1 MRAALLCLWLAAH
14 LFICLATNFARPRHP
29 TAHLCAPDL
38 RPPSVNPPSPIPPA
52 ACGAAHVL
60 FTFFPIPYRLRLH
73 RQHLATRS
81 LSRPVLAFH
90 RAEDDCSVATISPLR
105 AFASA
110 LARPSTALP
119 QRARLSLAAGTP
131 SNPYTLPSI
140 TTCPSSF
147 LTRSSLGY
155 STCRKPRPLPASQS
169 LAPAAAWRQALRA
182 KHTMDSDSDA
192 YDVYDGGSDAFEPSP
207 APKKTTKAA
216 ATKTAAATKAKN
228 GIAAAK
234 PKKKLLAKRDSNG
247 DSEPDVTMADTDA
260 EVSFQA
266 LPATIKPAN
275 GKSASETY
283 QKLSQLE
290 HVLKRP
296 DTYIGSVEKHTE
308 PLWVYDAE
316 KKQMAYRETTYV
328 PGFYKIFDEILVNA
342 ADNKVRDP
350 SMDTL
355 KVTIDREEGTI
366 SVWNNGA
373 GVPIEMH
380 AKEKVYIP
388 ELIFG
393 NLLTSSNYD
402 DDEAKVT
409 GGRNGYGAKLAN
421 IYSTEF
427 TVETADKRS
436 GQKYKQVFSDN
447 MHTKGKPKILKNTK
461 KEEFTCITFK
471 PDLKRFGMESMDGDI
486 EGLMMKRVYDMAGTV
501 KDIKVILN
509 GERLK
514 VKNFKQYVEMYV
526 AAINELSDGP
536 KMEEPDAAGGKPK
549 QSIIYESVTDKGRTW
564 EVAFA
569 VSDGQFRQVSFV
581 NNIATIKGGKHVDHV
596 ADQVVNRL
604 IDHVKKDKKN
614 GPVKPHQ
621 VRQQLWVFVNCQIVN
636 PTFDGQTKETLTLKQ
651 SAFGSKWT
659 LTDDFAK
666 KILKSGVVDNILSFA
681 KFKQDQAMKKTDG
694 HKRTRIT
701 GIAKLEDA
709 NNAGTKKGGDC
720 TLILTEGDSAKA
732 LAVQGLSEI
741 GRDNFG
747 VFPLRGK
754 MLNVRDASH
763 DQIMKNAEIKAI
775 KEILGLQ
782 HGKQYTDTNSLRY
795 GSIMIMADQDH
806 DGSHIKGLLINFFDH
821 FYPSLLRLPNFLVE
835 FITPIIKCTHKKN
848 SKRQIS
854 FFTLPE
860 YHRWKEENNNGADW
874 RIKYYKG
881 LGTSES
887 KDAKEY
893 FGNMPKHRIPFDT
906 TKPGDRELI
915 DLAFNKKK
923 ADDRKEWLR
932 QFRPGTYLDYNIDKL
947 PLADFINKELILFS
961 MADNIRSIPS
971 MVDGFKP
978 GQRKILYACYKR
990 NLRNEIKVQQ
1000 LGGYV
1005 SEHTA
1010 YHHGEASLYMTITG
1024 LAQDFVGSNNVNLL
1038 MPNGQFGTRAAGGK
1052 DAASARYIFTNVP
1065 SITRALYHP
1074 ADEKLL
1080 NYLDDDGQSIEPEW
1094 YIPVVPQVLLNGSE
1108 GIGTGWSSSVPNYNP
1123 TDIVANL
1130 RRRMAGEEMVPM
1142 IPWYR
1147 GFTGTIEPVA
1157 ADKFKVSGIVTKIDD
1172 KTYEITELPIRVW
1185 TDNYKAVLEE
1195 RVAGTD
1201 KVPATVREYREYHT
1215 ERSVHFVVE
1224 LNAKG
1229 QQEIVEKGEDAFFKL
1244 SNQISTSNMVLFD
1257 SDGKIKKYATPE
1269 EILEDFYMIR
1279 LSYYQKRKDH
1289 LIDTLKNQYERLSNQ
1304 ARFIQMIIS
1313 RELIVSNRK
1322 KADIVTD
1329 LRKKDFKPI
1338 PKTGKPKVAAE
1349 GDDAEGDDA
1358 AAEEEVGPDSDYDYL
1373 LTMQIYN
1380 LTKEKVEKLLR
1391 ERDVKEDEIKV
1402 LLGRTPQNL
1411 WGEDLHRFEEEWEK
1425 LLAEDEVRHAK
1436 KTTMGIG
1443 NGKKGKLAVAAAKSK
1458 KVTKQGAAA
1467 RKVLKKSEDSD
1478 DEDEVMA
1485 SEGDD
1490 SEDDFK
1496 PAAKTAAA
1504 RKKAATT
1511 TKTRKPSPRK
1521 RTAASA
1527 TLDDDDLAA
1536 IGAAPSSS
1544 VTASSSKADS
1554 VSPPVSKKA
1563 KAETTSP
1570 PLFLDGSGG
1579 EDDNDNDEKMA
1590 PIFRKPSTSTAAKS
1604 TASKARSASGSKAK
1618 PKAEPA
1624 KVYSLSDSDEELVI
1638 PTKTKA
1644 APAKKAVAKKPA
1656 ATTKVAAKK
1665 KAKQESDSE
1674 GDFTAQDSVA
1684 IGDDSVASVPPKRS
1698 GRGATRKASY
1708 KIESEDDDEDE
1719 DY

>member
-1 MRAALLCLWLAAH
+1 
-14 LFICLATNFARPRHP
+14 
-29 TAHLCAPDL
+29 
-38 RPPSVNPPSPIPPA
+38 
-52 ACGAAHVL
+52 
-60 FTFFPIPYRLRLH
+60 
-73 RQHLATRS
+73 
-81 LSRPVLAFH
+81 
-90 RAEDDCSVATISPLR
+90 
-105 AFASA
+105 
-110 LARPSTALP
+110 
-119 QRARLSLAAGTP
+119 
-131 SNPYTLPSI
+131 
-140 TTCPSSF
+140 
-147 LTRSSLGY
+147 
-155 STCRKPRPLPASQS
+155 
-169 LAPAAAWRQALRA
+169 
-182 KHTMDSDSDA
+182 MDSDTDA
-192 YDVYDGGSDAFEPSP
+192 YDVYDGASDAFEPSSP
-207 APKKTTKAA
+207 PKKKTTKAA
-216 ATKTAAATKAKN
+216 TTKAKA
-228 GIAAAK
+228 GSAATAAAK
-234 PKKKLLAKRDSNG
+234 PKKKPLAKRDSNG
-247 DSEPDVTMADTDA
+247 GVSDPDASMVVSDA
-260 EVSFQA
+260 EASFQA
-266 LPATIKPAN
+266 PPPKKAAN
-275 GKSASETY
+275 GKSASDTY

-316 KKQMAYRETTYV
+316 KKQMEYRETTYV

-355 KVTIDREEGTI
+355 KVDIDRAAGTI

-373 GVPIEMH
+373 GIPIEMH
-380 AKEKVYIP
+380 SKEKIYIP

-427 TVETADKRS
+427 TVETADRKS
-436 GQKYKQVFSDN
+436 EQKYKQTFSDN
-447 MHTKGKPKILKNTK
+447 MHTKGKPKILKNSR
-461 KEEFTCITFK
+461 KEEYTCITFK
-471 PDLKRFGMESMDGDI
+471 PDLKRFGMDSMDGDI
-486 EGLMMKRVYDMAGTV
+486 EALMMKRVYDMAGTV
-501 KDIKVILN
+501 QGIKVVLN

-526 AAINELSDGP
+526 SAINELSDGP
-536 KMEEPDAAGGKPK
+536 KGEADGDAAGGAAAKSK
-549 QSIIYESVTDKGRTW
+549 QTIIYEAVTDKGRTW

-659 LTDDFAK
+659 LTDEFAK
-666 KILKSGVVDNILSFA
+666 KVIKSGVVDNILSFA
-681 KFKQDQAMKKTDG
+681 KFKQEQAMKKTDG

-709 NNAGTKKGGDC
+709 NNAGTRKGHEC

-732 LAVQGLSEI
+732 LAIQGLSEI

-754 MLNVRDASH
+754 MLNVRDAGH
-763 DQIMKNAEIKAI
+763 EQIMKNAEIKAI

-782 HGKQYTDTNSLRY
+782 HGKQYMDITSLRY

-806 DGSHIKGLLINFFDH
+806 DGSHIKGLLINFLDY

-835 FITPIIKCTHKKN
+835 FITPIIRVTHKKN
-848 SKRQIS
+848 AKRTLS

-860 YHRWKEENNNGADW
+860 YYRWKEENNRGAGW
-874 RIKYYKG
+874 QIKYFKG
-881 LGTSES
+881 LGTSTS
-887 KDAKEY
+887 ADAKTY
-893 FGNMPKHRIPFDT
+893 FNNMAKHRIPFDT

-932 QFRPGTYLDYNIDKL
+932 QFRPGTYLDYNIEKL
-947 PLADFINKELILFS
+947 PIADFVNKELILFS

-978 GQRKILYACYKR
+978 GQRKILYACYRR
-990 NLRNEIKVQQ
+990 NLRQEIKVQQ

-1010 YHHGEASLYMTITG
+1010 YHHGEQSLYMTITG

-1052 DAASARYIFTNVP
+1052 DAASARYIYTNVP

-1074 ADEKLL
+1074 SDEKLL
-1080 NYLDDDGQSIEPEW
+1080 NYLDEDGQSIEPEW
-1094 YIPVVPQVLLNGSE
+1094 YVPVVPQVLLNGSE

-1123 TDIVANL
+1123 SDVIANL

-1142 IPWYR
+1142 KPWFR
-1147 GFTGTIEPVA
+1147 GFTGEIEQVQP
-1157 ADKFKVSGIVTKIDD
+1157 DKFKVSGIVTQIDE

-1185 TDNYKAVLEE
+1185 TDSYKASLEE

-1201 KVPATVREYREYHT
+1201 KIPATVREYREYHT

-1229 QQEIVEKGEDAFFKL
+1229 QQEIAEKGVEAFFKL
-1244 SNQISTSNMVLFD
+1244 SNTISTANMVLFD
-1257 SDGKIKKYATPE
+1257 SDGKIKKYASPE

-1289 LIDTLKNQYERLSNQ
+1289 LIDTLKAQYDRLSNQ

-1322 KADIVTD
+1322 KADIVVD
-1329 LRKKDFKPI
+1329 LRKKEFKPI
-1338 PKTGKPKVAAE
+1338 PKVVKPKVAAE
-1349 GDDAEGDDA
+1349 ADQGDEAEQT
-1358 AAEEEVGPDSDYDYL
+1358 EEEVGPDSDFDYL
-1373 LTMQIYN
+1373 LSMQIYN
-1380 LTKEKVEKLLR
+1380 LTKEKVDKLLQ

-1411 WGEDLHRFEEEWEK
+1411 WDEDLHAFEEEWEK
-1425 LLAEDEVRHAK
+1425 VLAEDETRHAK
-1436 KTTMGIG
+1436 KTSMHS
-1443 NGKKGKLAVAAAKSK
+1443 GKKGKAAAAAKTK
-1458 KVTKQGAAA
+1458 KGAKSGAAA
-1467 RKVLKKSEDSD
+1467 RKVLKDSD
-1478 DEDEVMA
+1478 DDDDGLLIDD
-1485 SEGDD
+1485 GDD

-1496 PAAKTAAA
+1496 PSTAAA
-1504 RKKAATT
+1504 RKKAATAASA
-1511 TKTRKPSPRK
+1511 KPRSKPSPKK

-1536 IGAAPSSS
+1536 IGAAPSTTSTT
-1544 VTASSSKADS
+1544 VKSKPKS
-1554 VSPPVSKKA
+1554 ESPPPAKKSKSATPLSLVSDD
-1563 KAETTSP
+1563 
-1570 PLFLDGSGG
+1570 DGSDG
-1579 EDDNDNDEKMA
+1579 DDTKLA
-1590 PIFRKPSTSTAAKS
+1590 PLFRKPSTLAKNAKAAKTSGSASRSASTSSTAAAAA
-1604 TASKARSASGSKAK
+1604 TKAK
-1618 PKAEPA
+1618 AKAQT
-1624 KVYSLSDSDEELVI
+1624 YSLSDSDDDELML
-1638 PTKTKA
+1638 PAPKSKA
-1644 APAKKAVAKKPA
+1644 ASAKRVVGAAGAKKGKA
-1656 ATTKVAAKK
+1656 ATTAASKK
-1665 KAKQESDSE
+1665 D
-1674 GDFTAQDSVA
+1674 V
-1684 IGDDSVASVPPKRS
+1684 DDSVASLPRRT
-1698 GRGATRKASY
+1698 GRARATARKASY
-1708 KIESEDDDEDE
+1708 KLDSDDDDDEDA
-1719 DY
+1719 Y